1 MSSGYKKRPPRR
13 KSHNR
18 DATLLIIATEGT
30 ETEKIY
36 FEDLTSPDWFGN
48 SRVQVE
54 VLSSTE
60 TDKAP
65 KRVLA
70 EIDKFK
76 RKYKLDKDDELW
88 IVIDVDRWGDAN
100 LSSVAK
106 LCQQKGY
113 SLAISNPCFE
123 LWLLLH
129 LRSLDD
135 YSEDMKAKFLENQK
149 VTKNRSRLDQELLD
163 VLGSY
168 NKAKLDTSRFLP
180 FVEIA
185 IERAASL
192 ETSRD
197 DRWPQNLGTRVYL
210 LTSKIVSM
218 K

>member
-1 MSSGYKKRPPRR
+1 MPSGYRKRPPRR

-18 DATLLIIATEGT
+18 DAKLLIIATEGT

-70 EIDKFK
+70 EIDRFK

-100 LSSVAK
+100 LNSVAR
-106 LCQQKGY
+106 LCKQKGY
-113 SLAISNPCFE
+113 FLAISNPCFE

-135 YSEDMKAKFLENQK
+135 YSEDIKAEFLENQK

-163 VLGSY
+163 ILGSY
-168 NKAKLDTSRFLP
+168 NKAKPDTSQFLP

-192 ETSRD
+192 ETNHD
-197 DRWPQNLGTRVYL
+197 DRWPQKLGTRVYL
-210 LTSKIVSM
+210 LASKIVSM